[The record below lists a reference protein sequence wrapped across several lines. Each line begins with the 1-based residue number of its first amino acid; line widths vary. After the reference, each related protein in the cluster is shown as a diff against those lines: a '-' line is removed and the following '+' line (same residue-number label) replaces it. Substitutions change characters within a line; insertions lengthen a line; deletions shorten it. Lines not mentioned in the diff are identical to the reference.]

1 MIGKLLSQSTCFQ
14 FDGVHCKICQSN
26 KIWLIWVSE
35 HHIWLY
41 SVILLTNGQP
51 TIAVEKKIVQL
62 FGHSARSMCALVR
75 QKSPYKW
82 STIQISWEERE
93 KSQPKPT
100 VRSLC
105 TFHVCGTL
113 HCVPWC
119 VKKVLG
125 VRQYVHTFGP
135 PGVFYNVLLPA
146 SINAVQ
152 SVHFI
157 YLLSL
162 SIS

>member
-1 MIGKLLSQSTCFQ
+1 MVILWLVNFYLSPLAFSLTEFIAKYANQIKFDWFESQSTTYDCTLWSSLQ
-14 FDGVHCKICQSN
+14 M
-26 KIWLIWVSE
+26 VS
-35 HHIWLY
+35 
-41 SVILLTNGQP
+41 QP
-51 TIAVEKKIVQL
+51 KIVQL

-146 SINAVQ
+146 SINTIQ